1 MEEVENSN
9 SSKDQVINLS
19 KGRTVFV
26 ILKVVLH
33 TPQTF
38 LAFSPHD
45 HYMYAIYFKGNPHL

>member
-19 KGRTVFV
+19 KGRTAFV

-33 TPQTF
+33 TQTF

-45 HYMYAIYFKGNPHL
+45 HYMYAISFMGNPHL